1 LLVKYKGG
9 DPAARSR
16 CRANK
21 RYPINQFHSET
32 CEHIWM
38 QQGRIFWLLSINSPD
53 DFTATCARK
62 PAHDWTFMLRLSPPR
77 ETQIRHS
84 QQESASFGLH
94 SDGLTGGVCKKQGH
108 IRRTTPHQSS
118 FLFSDLMTFVY

>member
-32 CEHIWM
+32 CEHI
-38 QQGRIFWLLSINSPD
+38 
-53 DFTATCARK
+53 
-62 PAHDWTFMLRLSPPR
+62 
-77 ETQIRHS
+77 
-84 QQESASFGLH
+84 
-94 SDGLTGGVCKKQGH
+94 
-108 IRRTTPHQSS
+108 
-118 FLFSDLMTFVY
+118 